1 MRKASGHDK
10 ISNKLLKLASP
21 YIYQSLT
28 DLFNLSI
35 KLRSFASDWKIAK
48 VFPIHKSGERA
59 DANNYRPISVL
70 STIARLF
77 ERLMYDQFYSYLTEY
92 DLIDTR
98 QSGFRSLH
106 STLTA
111 LLDMSNQ
118 WCFNIDR
125 GMVKGVIFLDLK
137 KAFDTI
143 DHEILLMKLACYGVD
158 DQSLLWFRSYLN
170 DRQQVCHVNG
180 VYSNKDF
187 ITCGVP
193 QGSILGPVLFL
204 LYINDLPKCLDHS
217 IARLFADDTNMTF
230 AGCNIKSIQEQMTSD
245 LNNIFQWLCSNKLTL
260 NVLKTDFMLIGSR
273 QKLSALD
280 DSIVLSADNV
290 TLTQFD
296 PQILISDVYDG
307 NIKY

>member
-1 MRKASGHDK
+1 
-10 ISNKLLKLASP
+10 
-21 YIYQSLT
+21 
-28 DLFNLSI
+28 
-35 KLRSFASDWKIAK
+35 
-48 VFPIHKSGERA
+48 
-59 DANNYRPISVL
+59 
-70 STIARLF
+70 
-77 ERLMYDQFYSYLTEY
+77 MYDQFYSYLTEY

-125 GMVKGVIFLDLK
+125 GMVNGVIFLDLK

-170 DRQQVCHVNG
+170 DRQQICHVNG

-230 AGCNIKSIQEQMTSD
+230 TGCNIKSIQEQMTSD

-273 QKLSALD
+273 QKLSALE

-290 TLTQFD
+290 TLKVKLD
-296 PQILISDVYDG
+296 L
-307 NIKY
+307 